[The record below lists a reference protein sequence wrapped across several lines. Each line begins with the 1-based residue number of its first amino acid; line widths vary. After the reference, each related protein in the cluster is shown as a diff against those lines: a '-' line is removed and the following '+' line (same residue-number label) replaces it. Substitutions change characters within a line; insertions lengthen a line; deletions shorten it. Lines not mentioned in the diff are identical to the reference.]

1 MSRKSRLER
10 LENQPYRK
18 EERLRRG
25 TILSP
30 VDGTLF
36 LIIMFLVVIGVM
48 AVFSA
53 GAPEGIRLFDDP
65 IHFAIRH
72 VFFVVI
78 GLLVL
83 IYTSKIDYKK
93 WRKYSKQIGIVVTV
107 LIFATLIPG
116 LGKTSYG
123 SSRWL
128 TFLPIQP
135 SEFASL
141 AMILMLAKALSENKS
156 VKDEGFYKPMML
168 IGFMILCILKQPNLS
183 ITLLLSSTC
192 AAMMLVGGVSFNLM
206 SSGALLLVPFLL
218 MKVHGTIYQMK
229 RITGWLD
236 PWADQQGTGYN
247 LIQSWYAISSGG
259 LFGVGFGQ
267 SKQKLFWLPFAHTDF
282 IFSVISEEF
291 GFIGCVILIGLFV
304 AFIHKGF
311 RISSACPDQFG
322 RLVAFGITF
331 VTGIQAFINIAVATG
346 VFPVT
351 GVTLPLIS
359 YGGSSFIVTM
369 AKLGILLN
377 ISRKRI
383 KRIAPDGQQYAV

>member
-1 MSRKSRLER
+1 MSRRSRLDR
-10 LENQPYRK
+10 LESQGYQR
-18 EERLRRG
+18 EERPRRG

-30 VDGTLF
+30 VDNTLF
-36 LIIMFLVVIGVM
+36 LIIIFLVVMGVM

-72 VFFVVI
+72 VFFVII
-78 GLLVL
+78 GVMVL
-83 IYTSKIDYKK
+83 IYTSKVDYKK
-93 WRKYSKQIGIVVTV
+93 WKKYTKQIGIVVTV
-107 LIFATLIPG
+107 LIFATLVPG

-141 AMILMLAKALSENKS
+141 ALILIAAKTLSENNNIR
-156 VKDEGFYKPMML
+156 DEKFYKPFLL
-168 IGFMILCILKQPNLS
+168 IAVMIACIFKQPNLS
-183 ITLLLSSTC
+183 ITILLTSTC
-192 AAMMLVGGVSFNLM
+192 AAMMLVGGVSFKLM
-206 SSGALLLVPFLL
+206 GSAASCLIPVVL
-218 MKVHGTIYQMK
+218 MKIQGYQMA
-229 RITGWLD
+229 RITGWLN
-236 PWADQQGTGYN
+236 PWADQQGDGYN
-247 LIQSWYAISSGG
+247 LIQSWYAIASGG
-259 LFGVGFGQ
+259 LFGVGFGE

-304 AFIHKGF
+304 AFIHRGF

-331 VTGIQAFINIAVATG
+331 VTGIQAFINIGVATG
-346 VFPVT
+346 VLPVT

-383 KRIAPDGQQYAV
+383 RRIAPDEQQFAV